1 MSTKSTIVLSII
13 GFAAFIALCA
23 AGGSFVVINPGERG
37 VVVRYGSVSDNVMTE
52 GLNWKTPFID
62 SVDVMNVQIQKFEAP
77 LMDASSKDMQSV
89 KTGVT
94 VNYRLNPVGV
104 VSIRRELGVDD
115 PERDQLTVLQPQ
127 LKEAIKAVTAR
138 YKADELLANRAQV
151 RGEMQKLFQ
160 EKLDN
165 VLPNAFMVVEFA
177 ITDFNFS
184 STFNAAIEAKVEAEQ
199 SALRTQNQVQEAEAE
214 ARKKVAMARG
224 DAESTRLRA
233 QAEADAI
240 RIRAQAFKENPEVL
254 QLDFVRRWDG
264 KLPLV
269 IGGKPNGFMLG
280 IDGIAGGSK

>member
-1 MSTKSTIVLSII
+1 MSTRSTIVLSLV
-13 GFAAFIALCA
+13 GLGAFIALCA
-23 AGGSFVVINPGERG
+23 AGGSFVVVNPGERG
-37 VVVRYGSVSDNVMTE
+37 VVVRYGSISDTVMTE

-62 SVDVMNVQIQKFEAP
+62 TVDIMNVQIQKFEAP
-77 LMDASSKDMQSV
+77 SADASSKDMQSV

-94 VNYRLNPVGV
+94 VNYRLNPAGV
-104 VSIRRELGVDD
+104 VAIRRELGVDD
-115 PERDQLTVLQPQ
+115 AEAHQVTVIAPQ
-127 LKEAIKAVTAR
+127 LKESIKAVTAR
-138 YKADELLANRAQV
+138 YKADELLVNRSKV
-151 RGEMQKLFQ
+151 RAEMQALLQ

-165 VLPNAFMVVEFA
+165 VLPNAFVIVEFA

-184 STFNAAIEAKVEAEQ
+184 DTFNAAIEAKVEAEQ
-199 SALRTQNQVQEAEAE
+199 SALRVQNQVAQAESEAL
-214 ARKKVAMARG
+214 KKVAESRG
-224 DAESTRLRA
+224 KAQSMRLEA

-280 IDGIAGGSK
+280 IDGIAGGGK